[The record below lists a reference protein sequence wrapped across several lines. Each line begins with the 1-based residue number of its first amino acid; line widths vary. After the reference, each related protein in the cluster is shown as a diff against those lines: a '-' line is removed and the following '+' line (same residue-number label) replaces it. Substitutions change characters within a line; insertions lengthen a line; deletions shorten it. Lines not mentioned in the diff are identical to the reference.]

1 MSESS
6 IVLYDRRNLLV
17 KRREVGL
24 RLSVP
29 SGQPTP
35 SRKQLKEQ
43 IAKVLGVDQA
53 QIVIVKVRPEFGTN
67 IIRVEAN
74 IYDSPESV
82 PLIERGYLLDRDQG
96 VKRQKSEAAKPAASA
111 EQKT

>member
-6 IVLYDRRNLLV
+6 IVVYDKRNLLL

-24 RLSVP
+24 QLSIS

-43 IAKVLGVDQA
+43 IAKTLGVDPN
-53 QIVIVKVRPEFGTN
+53 QIVIIRVRPEYGKN
-67 IIRVEAN
+67 LVRVELN
-74 IYDSPESV
+74 IYDSPEKV
-82 PLIERGYLLDRDQG
+82 PSIERTYLLDRDQG
-96 VKRQKSEAAKPAASA
+96 IKKQKSEAAQQPAAP